1 MFEKGVNDNQMGAGF
16 TVCDQSPQDIGIT
29 RSVPISHAYDCSKY
43 HDYVSYYSS
52 LSSPARSQAS
62 DILYK
67 FLMKTK
73 THVHISNTETLT
85 KMTQAN
91 SIQTPLTSTSTA
103 SD

>member
-16 TVCDQSPQDIGIT
+16 TVCDQSPHDIGIT

-67 FLMKTK
+67 FLMKTQK
-73 THVHISNTETLT
+73 P
-85 KMTQAN
+85 MY
-91 SIQTPLTSTSTA
+91 TSLILRLLQKSLKQILDSTNFHLH
-103 SD
+103 SL